1 MASSAAMSKEKIE
14 VHSTSPTHQTHE
26 APPSYIPSTS
36 NPPSY
41 SSLDA
46 KLRADM
52 SSLGTG
58 DPSETISV
66 PMISRTVA
74 NSIHNYNPFSRK
86 SGAVKQSVTVRK
98 MTREFYLK
106 HYAKDLEGNYVGTG
120 AAAPDAGLVFMPSKS
135 TPEDVMR
142 QVDEVAFTRQEIRG
156 KGIGKFGMSIDGGD
170 GVNS

>member
-1 MASSAAMSKEKIE
+1 MASPANMSKEKIE
-14 VHSTSPTHQTHE
+14 AHSTSTTHQDHE
-26 APPSYIPSTS
+26 TPPTYTPSTS
-36 NPPSY
+36 NPPTY

-52 SSLGTG
+52 SSLATG
-58 DPSETISV
+58 DPAETISV

-106 HYAKDLEGNYVGTG
+106 HYAKDPEGNYVGTG
-120 AAAPDAGLVFMPSKS
+120 AKAPDAGLVFVPSKS
-135 TPEDVMR
+135 TPEDIMR
-142 QVDEVAFTRQEIRG
+142 QVDEVAFARQEVRG
-156 KGIGKFGMSIDGGD
+156 KGIGKFGMPIDGG
-170 GVNS
+170 GVDS